1 MLKKRFFKTKQEV
14 EIAFEIDPAD
24 AEKVDLVCE
33 VNGWEPV
40 SMKKGRNGTFRTRMR
55 MPLERKIQFRYLVNG
70 HSWVNDETADGY
82 CVNEFGGK
90 NGILDT
96 TPAG

>member
-24 AEKVDLVCE
+24 AEQVDLVCE

-40 SMKKGRNGTFRTRMR
+40 SMKKGRNG
-55 MPLERKIQFRYLVNG
+55 P
-70 HSWVNDETADGY
+70 
-82 CVNEFGGK
+82 
-90 NGILDT
+90 
-96 TPAG
+96 